1 MAFPQ
6 EVYQFQLR
14 TEILASDVPYVQRF
28 QELKLKANRT
38 PEEETEMSN
47 LMARLRSKFI
57 SSDDW
62 NQFQNALVE
71 MQLFLKNN
79 VEGYIDG
86 MVVQVDVARD
96 NALIAIDQKKNA
108 IIVYLDSLEAGKLR
122 NDIGVMAELSTTVK
136 SSLVAAVNE
145 VNSKAPTDASTTQK
159 GIVQLSSTSSTSEV
173 LAATPKLVKDV
184 SDALTTHSNII
195 TTSAHGSTSV
205 ATANRIIQRDANGR
219 AKVAAPSAVDDIA
232 RLDTITGQVG
242 ALSSLQTTA
251 KTNTVA
257 AINELFQS
265 VGSGKGTVETAI
277 TGKGGTVS
285 KAGSVATFPE
295 LVSGVNSIQ
304 QGQYYRMR
312 ASQKNRSV
320 AMVNTF
326 PANQTLAN
334 IASFT
339 KGTKVV
345 SFSGQGS
352 SYQLGSIDFYAHT
365 GSDYTYATLGLLDS
379 AGVFWNLLINSSSNS
394 ALYFSASKIYVFSST
409 IDFQTGV
416 AVVVA
421 GRESSTTIQLT
432 HIRSNMPTG
441 FNSASGTISLIMRN
455 LTNNTTGSTVTL
467 SYSVDNVDIV
477 SM

>member
-86 MVVQVDVARD
+86 TVVQVDEARD

-122 NDIGVMAELSTTVK
+122 NDIGVMAELNTNAK
-136 SSLVAAVNE
+136 NSLVAAVNE

-159 GIVQLSSTSSTSEV
+159 GIVQLASTSSTSEV

-184 SDALTTHSNII
+184 SDALTTHSNIT
-195 TTSAHGSTSV
+195 TTSVHGSTSA

-232 RLDTITGQVG
+232 RLDTVTGQVG
-242 ALSSLQTTA
+242 TLSSLQTTA
-251 KTNTVA
+251 KTNVVS
-257 AINELFQS
+257 AINEVFQ
-265 VGSGKGTVETAI
+265 
-277 TGKGGTVS
+277 
-285 KAGSVATFPE
+285 
-295 LVSGVNSIQ
+295 SGVNAK
-304 QGQYYRMR
+304 QGIVD
-312 ASQKNRSV
+312 AIN
-320 AMVNTF
+320 A
-326 PANQTLAN
+326 
-334 IASFT
+334 
-339 KGTKVV
+339 KG
-345 SFSGQGS
+345 G
-352 SYQLGSIDFYAHT
+352 
-365 GSDYTYATLGLLDS
+365 
-379 AGVFWNLLINSSSNS
+379 
-394 ALYFSASKIYVFSST
+394 SASINDTWEVLTTKIRSINTGIKQLNITGLNIVSRESESNVITYTSPALGFTPKSVVVKGYMYDNSRGYNCLMSHFKDTNEEKHSST
-409 IDFQTGV
+409 IEAGV
-416 AVVVA
+416 GSAYMYI
-421 GRESSTTIQLT
+421 SSITY
-432 HIRSNMPTG
+432 NA
-441 FNSASGTISLIMRN
+441 NSVTFRTRAPWYGSSDKYHVINEILI
-455 LTNNTTGSTVTL
+455 LG
-467 SYSVDNVDIV
+467 D
-477 SM
+477 